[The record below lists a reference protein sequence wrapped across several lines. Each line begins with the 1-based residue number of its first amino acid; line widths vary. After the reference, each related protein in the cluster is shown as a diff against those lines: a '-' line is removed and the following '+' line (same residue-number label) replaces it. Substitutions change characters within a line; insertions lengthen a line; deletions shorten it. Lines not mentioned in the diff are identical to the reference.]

1 MEEVTKISPYV
12 FLTTREAARQVPASL
27 FSTKHKGTTKIPVS
41 TVRPHTDRHLFDQ
54 RSCTGRSAK
63 REKNAANWVQ
73 FNRETQW
80 SRISS
85 TKFKIKASALKVNAL
100 IFTVLLQVY
109 GQIT

>member
-41 TVRPHTDRHLFDQ
+41 TVRPHTDHDLFDQ

-63 REKNAANWVQ
+63 REKTLQ
-73 FNRETQW
+73 IGC
-80 SRISS
+80 S
-85 TKFKIKASALKVNAL
+85 L
-100 IFTVLLQVY
+100 IRKHNGHESHLPNSK
-109 GQIT
+109 